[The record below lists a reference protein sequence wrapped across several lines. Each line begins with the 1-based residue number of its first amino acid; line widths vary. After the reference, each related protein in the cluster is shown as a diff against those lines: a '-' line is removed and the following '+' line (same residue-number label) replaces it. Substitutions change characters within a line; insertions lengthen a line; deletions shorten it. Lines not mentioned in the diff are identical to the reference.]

1 MLAFFVAMHSGAYT
15 GSVLNFAL
23 VYCLD
28 TLILS
33 RDVAG
38 TVAVSKI
45 NHLLTWR
52 LLLSEATQRGRSLAA
67 TMPVECCW
75 VCK

>member
-1 MLAFFVAMHSGAYT
+1 MLAFVVAMHSGAYT

-38 TVAVSKI
+38 TVVDVVSKI
-45 NHLLTWR
+45 NHLLTW
-52 LLLSEATQRGRSLAA
+52 
-67 TMPVECCW
+67 
-75 VCK
+75 